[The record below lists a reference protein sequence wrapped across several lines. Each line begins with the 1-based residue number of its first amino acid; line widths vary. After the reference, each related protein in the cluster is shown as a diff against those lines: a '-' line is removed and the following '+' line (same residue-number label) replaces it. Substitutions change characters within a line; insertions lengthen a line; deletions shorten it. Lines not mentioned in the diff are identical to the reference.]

1 MEDNARLALLKKA
14 IQFNTANGNEAPL
27 AQWLQ
32 QVLAEHGIQSEL
44 VEFAPTGR
52 GWSPKLGRARNQ
64 FWPLLATSIRSLPMQ
79 PAPGKRTPLR
89 RQFMMVPS
97 TGVAP
102 LT

>member
-44 VEFAPTGR
+44 VEFAPHRAGLVAEIGTGQE
-52 GWSPKLGRARNQ
+52 PI
-64 FWPLLATSIRSLPMQ
+64 LAFAGHLDT
-79 PAPGKRTPLR
+79 
-89 RQFMMVPS
+89 
-97 TGVAP
+97 VAP
-102 LT
+102 NAAGAWQTYPIWAVMPDKAI